1 MNHRAG
7 GAVGVLMVETA
18 RLPKIMPAEI
28 PVSAHR
34 PGKLVANA
42 EPASLIFDDDLLVV
56 SGQAWR
62 NTVNGIARAQSSA
75 M

>member
-7 GAVGVLMVETA
+7 GGVGVLMVETA

-34 PGKLVANA
+34 SGKLVANA
-42 EPASLIFDDDLLVV
+42 EPAPLFFDDDLLMV
-56 SGQAWR
+56 SGQLWR
-62 NTVNGIARAQSSA
+62 NTLNGIARAQSSA